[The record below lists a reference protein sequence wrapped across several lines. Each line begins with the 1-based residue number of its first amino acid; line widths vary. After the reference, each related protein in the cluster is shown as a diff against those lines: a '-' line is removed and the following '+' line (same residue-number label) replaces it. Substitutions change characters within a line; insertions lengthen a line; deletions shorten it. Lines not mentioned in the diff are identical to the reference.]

1 MSAHGLFSSF
11 FATCLNEV
19 PFNPQWP
26 NSTGYLDG
34 VCHEENLVLPG
45 QVVKATDPHGRKVL
59 IAGTKQG
66 PVAIFERYPADLN
79 PFCGVLVANFPFE
92 IDNDKSGFPHGPISE
107 NNINRIFTID
117 KDVVR
122 NQLDDHIKLRSAKLV
137 ERQKQMTV

>member
-1 MSAHGLFSSF
+1 MSAHNTFTALF
-11 FATCLNEV
+11 AACLNEV

-26 NSTGYLDG
+26 NGTGYLDG

-45 QVVKATDPHGRKVL
+45 QVVKATDPRGRKVL

-79 PFCGVLVANFPFE
+79 PFGGVLVANFPFE

-117 KDVVR
+117 KGAVR

>member
-59 IAGTKQG
+59 IAGTRQG
-66 PVAIFERYPADLN
+66 PAAIFEHYTDGDAW
-79 PFCGVLVANFPFE
+79 VLVFNFPAAL
-92 IDNDKSGFPHGPISE
+92 DNEASDFPSGAISE
-107 NNINRIFTID
+107 KNIDRVFFSDKGVVKNRIDEFM
-117 KDVVR
+117 VVHSEEEV
-122 NQLDDHIKLRSAKLV
+122 D
-137 ERQKQMTV
+137 

>member
-1 MSAHGLFSSF
+1 MSAHNTFTALF
-11 FATCLNEV
+11 AACLNEV
-19 PFNPQWP
+19 SFNPQWP
-26 NSTGYLDG
+26 NGTGYLDA
-34 VCHEENLVLPG
+34 VCEEKHLVVSG
-45 QVVKATDPHGRKVL
+45 QVAKTIDPYGRKVL

-92 IDNDKSGFPHGPISE
+92 IDSDKSGFPHGPISE

-117 KDVVR
+117 KGVVR
-122 NQLDDHIKLRSAKLV
+122 NQLDEHIKLRSAKLV

>member
-26 NSTGYLDG
+26 NGTGYLDG

-59 IAGTKQG
+59 IAGTRQG
-66 PVAIFERYPADLN
+66 PAAIFERYTGGDA
-79 PFCGVLVANFPFE
+79 GVLVFNFPAAL
-92 IDNDKSGFPHGPISE
+92 DNEASDFPSGAISE
-107 NNINRIFTID
+107 KNIDRVFFSDKGVVKNRIDEFM
-117 KDVVR
+117 VV
-122 NQLDDHIKLRSAKLV
+122 HSAEEV
-137 ERQKQMTV
+137 D